1 MSVWPIGRSMRRRE
15 APEPQGGGVDSL
27 KLWFFFRWKR
37 VHVVFLPGFCAF
49 VEGCGEKITVIV
61 SVGDGMAE

>member
-1 MSVWPIGRSMRRRE
+1 M
-15 APEPQGGGVDSL
+15 DSL